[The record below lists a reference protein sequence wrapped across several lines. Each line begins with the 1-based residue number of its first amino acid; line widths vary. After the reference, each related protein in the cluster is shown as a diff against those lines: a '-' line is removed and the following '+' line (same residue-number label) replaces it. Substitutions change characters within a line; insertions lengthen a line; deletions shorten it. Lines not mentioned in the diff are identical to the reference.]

1 MTALCYQSIETPDI
15 PVVGSLPTAS
25 TISIVTNVSLIN
37 TYAWTAGATNATGY
51 NRNGL
56 VSENSLVSRSAPW
69 NSAENTVVWK
79 TTPSGDNAADGGWN
93 TDQFDIDN
101 TKLYRFSVWVKRV
114 SSQTGG
120 QFYLGMFDNSPQ
132 QLGEGPRRT
141 IDNATTELPLDHP
154 NYYPGY
160 QNPYWE
166 CSGIS
171 RFDLDQ
177 WYLVVGHV
185 YPYNTTYTGRHPD
198 TGIYTTSGHRVMDIS
213 GCNIG
218 DGDIKWGASATK
230 GIHRTYHF
238 YTPDSSSSLE
248 FAGPRVDLI
257 DEDIPGIPTI
267 IDLLRNNGQ
276 QYANTFFTGNVILG
290 LTSGAN
296 GTITAVSLTES
307 LANISYIPNNG
318 TKFVPG
324 ERIISPQPEIV
335 FYSEGTNVIS
345 QLSNWNNSNVQYMDV
360 FAGRGPATAHA
371 STGSIRR
378 TVDVVTTTSYWTCPA
393 DVYEIKLIAVGGGG
407 AGGAD
412 NGGGGGG
419 GAVLYAPSFKTTP
432 GKIYPI
438 VIGAG
443 GQGSA
448 LDSIKGYSGSSTIFD
463 DTLVAWGGGAGGS
476 GDPGVGS
483 GDPGGNGGGAAG
495 DDPSAVPGSASTSFT
510 TTKNEITAL
519 GYQYFGGQ
527 PGGNSNLN
535 TGGGGGGAGGPGL
548 IGLSNTISTGH
559 IVTFATTE
567 SAAGSIG
574 QSTTFTFNTPA
585 FINPSEEI
593 LIKYPQHS
601 VFTGTG
607 GRKRVRI
614 ISTGLNSP
622 YTYLRGVRYVNEDG
636 TLQPFISQSPRS
648 WTVSVFNRG
657 DMNFSNHVSYDIYG
671 NQNEATAMR
680 DYLNSLGSDVIVF
693 IHTHDEPKNN
703 RLTGPSGLEA
713 AMKRCGASAAIF
725 EDEPLWQFRGAYTLV
740 GIPGQGE
747 NTGLEQYEG
756 PVSSSVNS
764 FCTMDV
770 LIENGNI
777 VGEIIAAAT
786 RIDGVGTLQIDH
798 SIRRSNSGEAA
809 IYPLVAKVGGIGGP
823 GVSFTLSNGG
833 TYDIGGGGSGG
844 NENNFL
850 GNIYATP
857 SIGYGAGA
865 AGTSANV
872 KPLMNGTPNRG
883 GGGGGSQATFGLG
896 LNYQSGNGGSGLV
909 LLEYVL
915 PEELKLTLNNLP
927 NHAELKYKVQVHVV
941 DSYDG
946 ETISLLTSDTLNKAN
961 LQVKQSGSFGSPPNT
976 ITYNKTT
983 STLYSNLYYSYSPWA
998 ANLQSDGYI
1007 SIDTGWV
1014 THSNTAFF
1022 ATHNS
1027 GLDQGR
1033 ADEALYLSN
1042 VQVLLKNYTPTG
1054 IMKTNIARIDEGNVV
1069 SYNNVYYRYN
1079 GTEYKRVEDPYL
1091 VLYYDAAN
1099 ANSYVNGTTV
1109 YDLSGC
1115 NNNGTISG
1123 YNANTILD
1131 LGTNKAIKI
1140 SNQTATGLVGTKIN
1154 FNANELTANV
1164 ITVEMW
1170 AYVQA
1175 FDGGMFFGFENHD
1188 VWTWNGTLGFNTAQG
1203 DVYGISSTKVA
1214 ELLLVENW
1222 HHYMFVMH
1230 KNDYTLNKIY
1240 INGVS
1245 QILSQQNSIQAKE
1258 LANFNN
1264 GVGRIGGWNADSNY
1278 NIPMLLNQFKIYNR
1292 EITVKEAQRV
1302 FESKGESFGKE
1313 LPKTQT
1319 FYSGIAVTA
1328 NSIVFVDTL
1337 GSVNTVEPGTP
1348 IKLSNTYGLTG
1359 ISTDKTYYTYGSN
1372 TAGFYITDTYC
1383 NAIAEPPVPLSNI
1396 TGIFLGIGVMD
1407 ITGDFIIPYIG
1418 VQSNLLVSITANDNA
1433 NVILNDSGIV
1443 TWKDTSNNY
1452 FDFNIVGS
1460 PAFSRHIGNAEIFVN
1475 GRLTTDHAFIIN
1487 SDL

>member
-15 PVVGSLPTAS
+15 PVVGSLS

-257 DEDIPGIPTI
+257 DEDIPGIPTV

-476 GDPGVGS
+476 GDTGVGS

-915 PEELKLTLNNLP
+915 PEELILTLNNLP
-927 NHAELKYKVQVHVV
+927 NHAELKY
-941 DSYDG
+941 
-946 ETISLLTSDTLNKAN
+946 
-961 LQVKQSGSFGSPPNT
+961 
-976 ITYNKTT
+976 
-983 STLYSNLYYSYSPWA
+983 
-998 ANLQSDGYI
+998 
-1007 SIDTGWV
+1007 
-1014 THSNTAFF
+1014 
-1022 ATHNS
+1022 
-1027 GLDQGR
+1027 
-1033 ADEALYLSN
+1033 
-1042 VQVLLKNYTPTG
+1042 
-1054 IMKTNIARIDEGNVV
+1054 
-1069 SYNNVYYRYN
+1069 
-1079 GTEYKRVEDPYL
+1079 
-1091 VLYYDAAN
+1091 
-1099 ANSYVNGTTV
+1099 
-1109 YDLSGC
+1109 
-1115 NNNGTISG
+1115 
-1123 YNANTILD
+1123 
-1131 LGTNKAIKI
+1131 
-1140 SNQTATGLVGTKIN
+1140 
-1154 FNANELTANV
+1154 
-1164 ITVEMW
+1164 
-1170 AYVQA
+1170 
-1175 FDGGMFFGFENHD
+1175 
-1188 VWTWNGTLGFNTAQG
+1188 
-1203 DVYGISSTKVA
+1203 
-1214 ELLLVENW
+1214 
-1222 HHYMFVMH
+1222 
-1230 KNDYTLNKIY
+1230 
-1240 INGVS
+1240 
-1245 QILSQQNSIQAKE
+1245 
-1258 LANFNN
+1258 
-1264 GVGRIGGWNADSNY
+1264 
-1278 NIPMLLNQFKIYNR
+1278 
-1292 EITVKEAQRV
+1292 
-1302 FESKGESFGKE
+1302 
-1313 LPKTQT
+1313 
-1319 FYSGIAVTA
+1319 
-1328 NSIVFVDTL
+1328 
-1337 GSVNTVEPGTP
+1337 
-1348 IKLSNTYGLTG
+1348 
-1359 ISTDKTYYTYGSN
+1359 
-1372 TAGFYITDTYC
+1372 
-1383 NAIAEPPVPLSNI
+1383 
-1396 TGIFLGIGVMD
+1396 
-1407 ITGDFIIPYIG
+1407 
-1418 VQSNLLVSITANDNA
+1418 
-1433 NVILNDSGIV
+1433 
-1443 TWKDTSNNY
+1443 
-1452 FDFNIVGS
+1452 
-1460 PAFSRHIGNAEIFVN
+1460 
-1475 GRLTTDHAFIIN
+1475 
-1487 SDL
+1487 